1 MNILISI
8 VGILALV
15 FISCG
20 DNGKTT
26 KETPDMSSAVTE
38 SVVIM
43 TPTNTLLPEKKVSR
57 VIEKDINKSSVTPT
71 TKSSV
76 LRTKTR
82 SILVP
87 TAVVVTTPAPA
98 ITESPGVGKGE
109 SEVEAPKS
117 EDKEK
122 EISQI
127 LSKVEVNM
135 SEIESFSFSTSG
147 TIKFATGG
155 ANVELPIISGGTV
168 YKDISRSFF
177 EIYLLV
183 FPIKSETYQSGS
195 KFYSKGGLAGQW
207 TESGKSGPGHISPG
221 FWDEIGTSL
230 FDLKYVYFPEDTLFY
245 AEETIFLVSYG
256 DMKNEAMK
264 LIELSLGSA
273 KDILDDQ
280 EMDASVVL
288 GISENDQYLEILKA
302 TVEIE
307 EGGKGLSQ
315 ILNLPQLS
323 GVGPVIID
331 LQIEFNQFGS
341 ADPLPTDPNS

>member
-1 MNILISI
+1 MNILIAI
-8 VGILALV
+8 AGILALV
-15 FISCG
+15 FISCKG
-20 DNGKTT
+20 DEKTT
-26 KETPDMSSAVTE
+26 KEIPDRSSAVDEPT
-38 SVVIM
+38 VIM

-57 VIEKDINKSSVTPT
+57 VIEKDINKGSVAPL
-71 TKSSV
+71 TKSSL
-76 LRTKTR
+76 LRTKTK

-87 TAVVVTTPAPA
+87 TAVIVTMATPVV
-98 ITESPGVGKGE
+98 TESPGVGKSE

-117 EDKEK
+117 EDKK

-207 TESGKSGPGHISPG
+207 TESGKPGPGHISPG

-230 FDLKYVYFPEDTLFY
+230 FDLKYGYFPEDTLFN

-273 KDILDDQ
+273 KDILDEQ

-288 GISENDQYLEILKA
+288 GISESDHYLEILKA

-315 ILNLPQLS
+315 ILDLPQLS